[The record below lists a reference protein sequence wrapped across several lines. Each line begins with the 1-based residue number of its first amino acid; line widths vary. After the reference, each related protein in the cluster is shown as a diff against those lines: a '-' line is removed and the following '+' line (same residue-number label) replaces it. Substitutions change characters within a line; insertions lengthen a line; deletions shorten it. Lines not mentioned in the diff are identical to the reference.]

1 MLQWLLLTWKGINI
15 NTAILWHLII
25 FYDLLQINVVIIMKA
40 ILRLLLLW
48 ARDPVWTFSSK
59 EAKSLWRICTNY
71 CTNRGKIIREKKF
84 DFPLYF
90 ILQMMRKFSRKW
102 SGNIY
107 FLHWI
112 SIYLSIY
119 HLFLSIL
126 YNFYKH
132 TRAAS
137 SLWLK
142 QFTQLDYRQRAIA
155 LNKLVDF
162 DEVFL
167 QRMGTH
173 QVK

>member
-1 MLQWLLLTWKGINI
+1 MQWLLLTWKGINI

-48 ARDPVWTFSSK
+48 ARDPVWTVFSK
-59 EAKSLWRICTNY
+59 EAKSLWRIHYKYRKDN
-71 CTNRGKIIREKKF
+71 IEKKI
-84 DFPLYF
+84 LSSTYF
-90 ILQMMRKFSRKW
+90 ILWMMRKFSRKW

-112 SIYLSIY
+112 SMYLYLCIY